1 VADLVLGPMVRHA
14 GRTDATVWVE
24 ADAPCTVSVLGRE
37 ARTFAVGGHHYAV
50 VRLEGLA
57 PDAAEPYEVRLDG
70 EVRWPPAGSPLPS
83 SVVRT
88 LPGGPR
94 LRLAVGSCR
103 IAAPERPPHTAPPDE
118 RRQGLGPDALR
129 ALARRLLEQPRG
141 DWPDLLLLLGDQV
154 YVDMGSPETRR
165 FIRAR
170 RPTRARV
177 PVPLDFEEHAR
188 LYREAWSDPLV
199 RWLLST
205 VPSAMILDDHEV
217 HEAWNTSAEW
227 LRQRR
232 ASRRWSARAS
242 SAIACYWCYQHLGNL
257 TPAELQADP
266 LLARL
271 RAAPDGLAPLT
282 EAACAIARGAGPA
295 LHYARDL
302 GPARLVVL
310 DARSRRVLNPQG
322 RSILDALGWEWLE
335 RELRGGAD
343 HLLVASSI
351 PVFLPAGLH
360 DLEAWSE
367 AVAAGAWGR
376 AAARLGERMRRR
388 LSLEHWAAFGGSFDR
403 LLSALAA
410 AGAGARGRPPASILV
425 LAGEVHH
432 GWLARV
438 RFPAPAGVRSAV
450 WQLVSSPLRNP
461 LRRA

>member
-1 VADLVLGPMVRHA
+1 
-14 GRTDATVWVE
+14 
-24 ADAPCTVSVLGRE
+24 
-37 ARTFAVGGHHYAV
+37 
-50 VRLEGLA
+50 
-57 PDAAEPYEVRLDG
+57 
-70 EVRWPPAGSPLPS
+70 
-83 SVVRT
+83 
-88 LPGGPR
+88 
-94 LRLAVGSCR
+94 
-103 IAAPERPPHTAPPDE
+103 
-118 RRQGLGPDALR
+118 
-129 ALARRLLEQPRG
+129 
-141 DWPDLLLLLGDQV
+141 
-154 YVDMGSPETRR
+154 MGSPETRR

-242 SAIACYWCYQHLGNL
+242 SAIAAYWCYQHLGNL

-461 LRRA
+461 LRRGVRARLRLGGSRPFAAAMRLVARAAGVPRRPARWQRLGPTVFANHVATVTIDGPRASVAVDAVAPAAEGGGLRRVLDEPLT